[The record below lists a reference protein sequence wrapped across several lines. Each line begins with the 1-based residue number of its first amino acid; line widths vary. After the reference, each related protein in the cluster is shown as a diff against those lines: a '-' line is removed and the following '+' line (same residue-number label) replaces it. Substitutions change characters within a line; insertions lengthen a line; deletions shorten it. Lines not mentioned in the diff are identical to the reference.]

1 MKCPFCEYEETK
13 VIDSRLTEEGDA
25 VRRRREC
32 PSCSKRF
39 TTYERNYEI
48 PITVIKKNKE
58 TQPFDRQK
66 LLNGLVRASVK
77 RGIPVYKLEKMVGDI
92 EDELRNQYKYEITSK
107 ELGEI
112 ALKRLKEL
120 DKVAYVRFA
129 SVYKEFDDIKK
140 FTEELTELEN
150 KKK

>member
-1 MKCPFCEYEETK
+1 VKCPFCGYEETK

-48 PITVIKKNKE
+48 PITVVKKNDE

-77 RGIPVYKLEKMVGDI
+77 RGIPVYKLEEIVGDI
-92 EDELRNQYKYEITSK
+92 EDELRNQYKYEVTSRK
-107 ELGEI
+107 LGEM

-140 FTEELTELEN
+140 FTEELAELEN
-150 KKK
+150 K

>member
-1 MKCPFCEYEETK
+1 MKCPFCGHDETK

-32 PSCSKRF
+32 PSCNKRF
-39 TTYERNYEI
+39 TTYERSYEI

-66 LLNGLVRASVK
+66 LLNGLIRACVK
-77 RGIPVYKLEKMVGDI
+77 RGIPVQRLEKIVENI
-92 EDELRNQYKYEITSK
+92 EDELRNQYKYEVTSK
-107 ELGEI
+107 QLGEM

-129 SVYKEFDDIKK
+129 SVYKEFDEIKK
-140 FTEELTELEN
+140 FAEELAEFE
-150 KKK
+150 K

>member
-1 MKCPFCEYEETK
+1 VKCPFCGYEETK

-48 PITVIKKNKE
+48 PITVVKKNDE

-66 LLNGLVRASVK
+66 
-77 RGIPVYKLEKMVGDI
+77 
-92 EDELRNQYKYEITSK
+92 
-107 ELGEI
+107 
-112 ALKRLKEL
+112 
-120 DKVAYVRFA
+120 
-129 SVYKEFDDIKK
+129 
-140 FTEELTELEN
+140 
-150 KKK
+150 

>member
-1 MKCPFCEYEETK
+1 MKCPFCEYEKTK
-13 VIDSRLTEEGDA
+13 MIDSRLTEEGDA

-48 PITVIKKNKE
+48 PITVVKKNKE

-77 RGIPVYKLEKMVGDI
+77 RGIPVQRLEEIVGDI

-112 ALKRLKEL
+112 ALDKLKEL

-140 FTEELTELEN
+140 FTEELTELE
-150 KKK
+150 K

>member
-48 PITVIKKNKE
+48 PITVVKKNKE

-77 RGIPVYKLEKMVGDI
+77 RGIPVQRLEEIVGDI

-112 ALKRLKEL
+112 ALDKLKEL

-140 FTEELTELEN
+140 FTEELTELE
-150 KKK
+150 K